1 MNMVFQRFLM
11 FNVLLYISFFIL
23 VQYYI
28 LCIESLLGVMISFI
42 KYFERFRKRFRII
55 KNQRLSINIW
65 NRKSFL
71 KIFTML
77 FLFDFLFFL
86 KLLFFF
92 RIVKMTIY
100 WIVIMGS
107 PIFVIDL
114 LDLLIYLF
122 LHFLLVILF
131 VNVIDDI
138 EIFLVI
144 VI

>member
-1 MNMVFQRFLM
+1 
-11 FNVLLYISFFIL
+11 
-23 VQYYI
+23 
-28 LCIESLLGVMISFI
+28 
-42 KYFERFRKRFRII
+42 
-55 KNQRLSINIW
+55 
-65 NRKSFL
+65 
-71 KIFTML
+71 ML

-144 VI
+144 VIQSFLPFNWKSNIPIFEVILWKLLIVNNIISVSDWTQLTQLRFRSTRVIGVEINNIETFLVLNGIFLIVNQIRGG